1 MSLYKN
7 WICDRLIFTDPF
19 KNHVQRH
26 RDVVA
31 ESQVVEDADHEV
43 EDDKSDV
50 GSQGNA
56 GSKFP
61 EFGCDRETLH
71 RDEQERGEGHHV
83 DGAGVDPEK

>member
-1 MSLYKN
+1 M
-7 WICDRLIFTDPF
+7 
-19 KNHVQRH
+19 QRH

-43 EDDKSDV
+43 EDNQGDV

-61 EFGCDRETLH
+61 EFCCDRETLH
-71 RDEQERGEGHHV
+71 RDEQERGEGDHV
-83 DGAGVDPEK
+83 DGARVDPEK